1 MKKIFLGAPGSGKG
15 TYASRIAPKRGIPH
29 ISTGDLFRKNMK
41 EKTKIGIKVKE
52 FMDSGNLVPDEITI
66 EMLKNRI
73 ENEDCK
79 NGFIL
84 DGFPRTINQ
93 AKQLTKIA
101 DIDIA
106 INMCVPDEI
115 IIKRLSSR
123 VTCKDCGEIFNTLT
137 LKPKQE
143 GICDKCQGELA
154 TRSDQEPEIIQK
166 RLTVYEKQTAPLI
179 NFYKN
184 KGILQNVTCT
194 DLFQSADEMAQKV
207 LDSILD
213 VAKNITNP
221 IQKIASEI
229 LKPSNK

>member
-1 MKKIFLGAPGSGKG
+1 
-15 TYASRIAPKRGIPH
+15 
-29 ISTGDLFRKNMK
+29 
-41 EKTKIGIKVKE
+41 
-52 FMDSGNLVPDEITI
+52 
-66 EMLKNRI
+66 MLKNRI

-93 AKQLTKIA
+93 AEKLAEIA

-106 INMCVPDEI
+106 VNMCVPDEI

-143 GICDKCQGELA
+143 GACDKCQGELA
-154 TRSDQEPEIIQK
+154 RRSDQEPEIIQN
-166 RLTVYEKQTAPLI
+166 RLKIYEKETAPLI

-184 KGILQNVTCT
+184 KGILQNVTCN
-194 DLFQSADEMAQKV
+194 DLYQSAEEMAQKV
-207 LDSILD
+207 LNTITNFT
-213 VAKNITNP
+213 KNITNP
-221 IQKIASEI
+221 IQKIIEPQ
-229 LKPSNK
+229 KEQ